1 MAEVFR
7 TRLND
12 SLQKFYPRT
21 LKLKYKKNT
30 ALNDPNGLG
39 CKKFPMQAERWGL
52 DLCVSV
58 PKRAK
63 LSHEVVIQYTAV
75 AFTRGMRDQKF
86 RTVARLRRLC

>member
-1 MAEVFR
+1 MTQRVWVVK
-7 TRLND
+7 N
-12 SLQKFYPRT
+12 SPY
-21 LKLKYKKNT
+21 KLK
-30 ALNDPNGLG
+30 
-39 CKKFPMQAERWGL
+39 RWGV

-86 RTVARLRRLC
+86 RTVARLRHLC